1 VRVVVVVPVLQEAA
15 GVEAFLTGLRAAVG
29 DTEVVVVDGGSTDG
43 TAQRAARHA
52 RVITAPRGRARQMNA
67 GAAATTGDVLWF
79 VHADCAVP
87 RGALPALRAAL
98 ADPAVVGGGFR
109 LAFDARSPGLDFLRV
124 TSNWRAR
131 FLHQVFGDQA
141 LFVRRAVFDELGGF
155 PDLPLMEDLALTR
168 ALARRGRVALVPVA
182 VTASAR
188 RIAAH
193 GPWRMTVLMQWLKIR
208 FLLGGDPEAI
218 RRRYERGTARGR
230 RARAAAAGRGSTPA
244 RDAG

>member
-1 VRVVVVVPVLQEAA
+1 MRVVVVVPVLQEAA
-15 GVEAFLTGLRAAVG
+15 GVEAFLVALRAAVG

-43 TAQRAARHA
+43 TPERAARHA
-52 RVITAPRGRARQMNA
+52 RVLTAPRGRARQMNA

-87 RGALPALRAAL
+87 PDALPALRAAL

-109 LAFDARSPGLDFLRV
+109 LAFDRRSAGLELLRV

-131 FLHQVFGDQA
+131 YLHQVFGDQA
-141 LFVRRAVFDELGGF
+141 LFVRRRVFDELGGF
-155 PDLPLMEDLALTR
+155 PDLPLMEDFALTR
-168 ALARRGRVALVPVA
+168 ALARRGRVVVADVA

-188 RIAAH
+188 RLAAH
-193 GPWRMTVLMQWLKIR
+193 GPWRMLVLMQWLKVR

-218 RRRYERGTARGR
+218 RRRYQRGTARGR
-230 RARAAAAGRGSTPA
+230 RAARA
-244 RDAG
+244 RDGVRRR

>member
-1 VRVVVVVPVLQEAA
+1 MRVVVVVPVLQEAA
-15 GVEAFLTGLRAAVG
+15 GVEAFLVALRAAVG

-43 TAQRAARHA
+43 TPERAARHA
-52 RVITAPRGRARQMNA
+52 RVLTAPRGRARQMNA

-87 RGALPALRAAL
+87 PDALPALRAAL

-109 LAFDARSPGLDFLRV
+109 LAFDRRSAGLELLRV

-131 FLHQVFGDQA
+131 YLHQVFGDQA
-141 LFVRRAVFDELGGF
+141 LFVRRRVFDELGGF
-155 PDLPLMEDLALTR
+155 PDLPLMEDFALTR
-168 ALARRGRVALVPVA
+168 ALARRGRVVVADVA

-188 RIAAH
+188 RLAMH
-193 GPWRMTVLMQWLKIR
+193 GPWRMLVLMQWLKVR

-218 RRRYERGTARGR
+218 ERRYRRGTARGR
-230 RARAAAAGRGSTPA
+230 RAARA
-244 RDAG
+244 RDGVRRR